1 MNTYMILF
9 NYTEQGIRTVR
20 EAGPRL
26 DGLKRTL
33 EELGGKVQAFYLTMG
48 PYDTVAIVTLPDD
61 ATMAKLALS
70 LGAVGNV
77 RTLTMRAFPEPEYRA
92 ILASAWDTRGRTVC
106 YTAFLNHSYRSARN
120 SRFGRRVAL
129 ACRGSRRERVSLY
142 FTVSLY

>member
-9 NYTEQGIRTVR
+9 NWTEQGIRTVR

-33 EELGGKVQAFYLTMG
+33 RELGGNVESFYLTMG
-48 PYDTVAIVTLPDD
+48 QYDTVAVVTLPDD

-92 ILASAWDTRGRTVC
+92 ILAS
-106 YTAFLNHSYRSARN
+106 L
-120 SRFGRRVAL
+120 
-129 ACRGSRRERVSLY
+129 
-142 FTVSLY
+142 

>member
-9 NYTEQGIRTVR
+9 NWTEQGIRTVR

-33 EELGGKVQAFYLTMG
+33 RELGGNVESFYLTMG

-70 LGAVGNV
+70 PGPPDPRDPRRSRPAAAEILIVAASVTW
-77 RTLTMRAFPEPEYRA
+77 RTISPAA
-92 ILASAWDTRGRTVC
+92 
-106 YTAFLNHSYRSARN
+106 
-120 SRFGRRVAL
+120 
-129 ACRGSRRERVSLY
+129 
-142 FTVSLY
+142 

>member
-20 EAGPRL
+20 EAGGRL

-33 EELGGKVQAFYLTMG
+33 EELADDGAVRHGGRRQ
-48 PYDTVAIVTLPDD
+48 LPDD

-77 RTLTMRAFPEPEYRA
+77 RTLTMRAFRSREYRA
-92 ILASAWDTRGRTVC
+92 ILAS
-106 YTAFLNHSYRSARN
+106 L
-120 SRFGRRVAL
+120 
-129 ACRGSRRERVSLY
+129 
-142 FTVSLY
+142 

>member
-20 EAGPRL
+20 EAGGRL

-33 EELGGKVQAFYLTMG
+33 EELGGNVQSFYLTMG
-48 PYDTVAIVTLPDD
+48 PYDTVAVVTLPDD

-129 ACRGSRRERVSLY
+129 ACRGSRRER
-142 FTVSLY
+142 